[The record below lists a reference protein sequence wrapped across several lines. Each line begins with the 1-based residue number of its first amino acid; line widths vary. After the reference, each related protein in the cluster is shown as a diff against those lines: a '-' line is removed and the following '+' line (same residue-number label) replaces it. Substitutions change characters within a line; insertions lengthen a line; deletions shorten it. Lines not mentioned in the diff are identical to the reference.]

1 MAEPEDVIAEG
12 ALIATRVVRDLWSRR
27 AAGATTRPP
36 QLQDVRRR
44 VELFVAAVF
53 PDAPEIG
60 VADPPAPPSFLARLA
75 RRPTAHLHSR
85 VAIPSTDG
93 YRIRLP
99 GALDGLPASAILDR
113 YRLLALEQAARA
125 SRFTAACVPA
135 GTGPLLRDLYLLAEA
150 AAIDCLL
157 VRMLPRLRP
166 ALAAARIEADEQ
178 RTPIPRPSRQEEAV
192 DTLIHAL
199 LSADPAAPPAPFI
212 AAETPAAS
220 RRWAETLNEHLGQ
233 LPGPYRG
240 MAPVA
245 LWGATSAAPESHATA
260 GPLDGEGSIQTTRSH
275 ALRRRPKIRDAGEDE
290 DDAEPGTWMVRADD
304 PQEKVEDPAGLQRPA
319 DRDQH
324 ADPGE
329 LADAL
334 SELPEARLV
343 RSPATVSEVLVGE
356 DPIRRVP
363 APERNLPATGIAY
376 PEWDYRINAYR
387 SHGAIVRERAAEE
400 GDGAWV
406 DATRRRHAAMLRR
419 VRRDFERLR
428 PRRMALRRQSDG
440 SDIDVDAVV
449 AAFADRRGGG
459 VSDDRLYIDDRPLRR
474 DVAIALL
481 VDTSA
486 STDSWVAGD
495 RRIIDVEKEA
505 LLVVSE
511 ALAALGD
518 PHAILS
524 FSGEGPARV
533 EVRSIRQFDG
543 HPMVADVRRR
553 IAGLEPAGY
562 TRAGAAIR
570 HATAMLTRQ
579 AARHRLLML
588 LSDGRPNDVDQ
599 YEGRYGIEDTR
610 VAVAE
615 ARLQGVHCYCLTVD
629 REAPRYATRIFG
641 RNFAVLS
648 RAERLPAVL
657 TALLRDLVRG

>member
-27 AAGATTRPP
+27 AAGTAEPPP
-36 QLQDVRRR
+36 QLKDLRRR

-53 PDAPEIG
+53 PGAPEIG
-60 VADPPAPPSFLARLA
+60 VADLPAPPSFLARLA
-75 RRPTAHLHSR
+75 RRRTAHLYSR

-93 YRIRLP
+93 HRIRLP
-99 GALDGLPASAILDR
+99 GALDGLPAPAILDR
-113 YRLLALEQAARA
+113 YRLMALEQAARA
-125 SRFTAACVPA
+125 SRRTSAQMPEAD
-135 GTGPLLRDLYLLAEA
+135 PLLRDLYLLAEA
-150 AAIDCLL
+150 AAIDCVL

-166 ALAAARIEADEQ
+166 ALVAARLDADSQ
-178 RTPIPRPSRQEEAV
+178 RTCIPHPSPREAAV
-192 DTLIHAL
+192 DKLIHAL
-199 LSADPAAPPAPFI
+199 LSADPATPPAPFI
-212 AAETPAAS
+212 VADTPRDS
-220 RRWAETLNEHLGQ
+220 RQWAEALHAHVSQ
-233 LPGPYRG
+233 LVGPHRG
-240 MAPVA
+240 MAPIA
-245 LWGATSAAPESHATA
+245 LWGANGATPESPATADAADAEGAARAAP
-260 GPLDGEGSIQTTRSH
+260 SH
-275 ALRRRPKIRDAGEDE
+275 ALRRRPKVRDAGEDE

-319 DRDQH
+319 DRDQN
-324 ADPGE
+324 ADAGE

-343 RSPATVSEVLVGE
+343 RSAGAVREILVGE

-363 APERNLPATGIAY
+363 TSERARHAAGIVY
-376 PEWDYRINAYR
+376 PEWDWRIGAYR
-387 SHGAIVRERAAEE
+387 LHGATVRERPAEG
-400 GDGAWV
+400 GDAAWV
-406 DATRRRHAAMLRR
+406 DATRRRHAAMLRG

-428 PRRMALRRQSDG
+428 PRRTALRRQPDG

-449 AAFADRRGGG
+449 AALADCRGGG
-459 VSDDRLYIDDRPLRR
+459 LSDDRLYIDARPLRR

-486 STDSWVAGD
+486 STDSWVSGD

-511 ALAALGD
+511 ALVALGD

-524 FSGEGPARV
+524 FSGEGPGRV
-533 EVRSIRQFDG
+533 DMRSVRQFDG
-543 HPMVADVRRR
+543 HTVPADVLLR
-553 IAGLEPAGY
+553 IAGLEPSGY

-570 HATAMLTRQ
+570 HATAGLMRQ
-579 AARHRLLML
+579 RARHRLLLL

-599 YEGRYGIEDTR
+599 YEGRYGVEDTR

-615 ARLQGVHCYCLTVD
+615 ARLQGLHCFCLTVD

-641 RNFAVLS
+641 RDFAVLS
-648 RAERLPAVL
+648 RAERLPTVL
-657 TALLRDLVRG
+657 TTLLRDLMRG

>member
-27 AAGATTRPP
+27 AAKTTERPS
-36 QLQDVRRR
+36 QLKDLRRR

-75 RRPTAHLHSR
+75 RRRTAHLYSR

-93 YRIRLP
+93 HRIRLP
-99 GALDGLPASAILDR
+99 GALEGLPAAAILDR
-113 YRLLALEQAARA
+113 YRLMALEQAARV
-125 SRFTAACVPA
+125 SRRTLDQMPEAD
-135 GTGPLLRDLYLLAEA
+135 PLLRDLYFLAEA
-150 AAIDCLL
+150 AAIDGLL

-166 ALAAARIEADEQ
+166 ALVAARLEADTQ
-178 RTPIPRPSRQEEAV
+178 RTRIPQPSLQEAAV
-192 DTLIHAL
+192 DALIHTL

-212 AAETPAAS
+212 KAVTPLAS
-220 RRWAETLNEHLGQ
+220 RRWAEALHVHLRQ
-233 LPGPYRG
+233 LVGPHRG
-240 MAPVA
+240 MAPIA
-245 LWGATSAAPESHATA
+245 LWGASGATPESPATA
-260 GPLDGEGSIQTTRSH
+260 NGADGEGATRAARSH
-275 ALRRRPKIRDAGEDE
+275 ALRRRPKVRDAGEDE

-324 ADPGE
+324 ADAGE

-343 RSPATVSEVLVGE
+343 RSPGAVREILVGE

-363 APERNLPATGIAY
+363 APERARHAAGIVY
-376 PEWDYRINAYR
+376 PEWDWRIGAYR
-387 SHGAIVRERAAEE
+387 LHGATVRERPAEE
-400 GDGAWV
+400 GDEAWV
-406 DATRRRHAAMLRR
+406 DATLRRHAAMLRG

-428 PRRMALRRQSDG
+428 PRRMALGRQPDG

-449 AAFADRRGGG
+449 DAYANRRGGG
-459 VSDDRLYIDDRPLRR
+459 VSDDRLYIDVRPLRR

-486 STDSWVAGD
+486 STDGWVSGD

-505 LLVVSE
+505 LLVVSD
-511 ALAALGD
+511 ALVALGD
-518 PHAILS
+518 PHTILS

-533 EVRSIRQFDG
+533 DVRIVRQFNDQAG
-543 HPMVADVRRR
+543 RPSDVRRR

-570 HATAMLTRQ
+570 HTTASLMRQ
-579 AARHRLLML
+579 AARHRLLLL

-599 YEGRYGIEDTR
+599 YEGRYGVEDTR

-615 ARLQGVHCYCLTVD
+615 ARLQGLHCFCLTVD

-641 RNFAVLS
+641 RDFAVLS
-648 RAERLPAVL
+648 RAERLPTVL
-657 TALLRDLVRG
+657 TTLLRDMMRG